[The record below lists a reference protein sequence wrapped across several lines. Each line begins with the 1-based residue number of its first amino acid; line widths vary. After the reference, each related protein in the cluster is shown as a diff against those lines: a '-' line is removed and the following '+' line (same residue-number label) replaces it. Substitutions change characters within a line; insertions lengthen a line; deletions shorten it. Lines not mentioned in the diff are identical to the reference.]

1 MEYLIIQILCSLA
14 IALIAVWFDRKLRD
28 KRELVSILDSL
39 VFELAE
45 NLSIARTIKSGIDN
59 EVELTKRGGWSPT
72 PKPIFMDIAYSRA
85 ILSETFFDF
94 VHKKH
99 LNVLMKKLFE
109 CYAAFQVV
117 NQNTRILNEAKFEV
131 LTQPSLLPKYIEEIL
146 QKNKE
151 VLLKVIEPAITQL
164 LLLLA
169 QIDSR
174 FQDVIEP
181 LTTSREINMT
191 SGRNFD

>member
-28 KRELVSILDSL
+28 KIELVSILDSL

-59 EVELTKRGGWSPT
+59 EVELTERGGWSPT
-72 PKPIFMDIAYSRA
+72 SKPIFMDIAYSRA

-99 LNVLMKKLFE
+99 LN
-109 CYAAFQVV
+109 A
-117 NQNTRILNEAKFEV
+117 
-131 LTQPSLLPKYIEEIL
+131 LT
-146 QKNKE
+146 
-151 VLLKVIEPAITQL
+151 
-164 LLLLA
+164 
-169 QIDSR
+169 
-174 FQDVIEP
+174 
-181 LTTSREINMT
+181 
-191 SGRNFD
+191 